1 MAITLETIVKLPTS
15 RKILILGVLAA
26 AIIGLYFYLIYWPN
40 LELLK
45 KKKAEMGALE
55 NQVRELRIVAANM
68 KRFQAEAAKLRE
80 ELKVAIT
87 QLPTSKE
94 IPSLLSNISQLGKEA
109 GLEFLLFK
117 PAAEVNKEFY
127 SEIPVEIRVRGTYH
141 NVALFFDKVGKL
153 PRIVN
158 INEVGMDNAK
168 EVFGR
173 WDINTACTATTF
185 KFIERDAV
193 EAAKEIKDRKGGAA
207 PRAAPKAVPAKK
219 P

>member
-15 RKILILGVLAA
+15 RKILILAGLVAVM
-26 AIIGLYFYLIYWPN
+26 IGLYVYLIYWPN

-45 KKKAEMGALE
+45 KKKAEMGGLE

-80 ELKVAIT
+80 ELQVAVT

-94 IPSLLSNISQLGKEA
+94 IPALLSNVSQLGKES

-117 PAAEVNKEFY
+117 PAPEVSREFY
-127 SEIPVEIRVRGTYH
+127 AEIPVEIRVKGTYH
-141 NVALFFDKVGKL
+141 NVALFFDRVGRL

-158 INEVGMDNAK
+158 ISEVSMENAK
-168 EVFGR
+168 ETFGR
-173 WDINTACTATTF
+173 WEINTACTATTF
-185 KFIERDAV
+185 KFIEKPV
-193 EAAKEIKDRKGGAA
+193 ELPKEKEKKTGESKGT
-207 PRAAPKAVPAKK
+207 PPPKK

>member
-1 MAITLETIVKLPTS
+1 MAITLETIVKMPTS
-15 RKILILGVLAA
+15 KKILLLGILVALLV
-26 AIIGLYFYLIYWPN
+26 GLYIYLIYWPN

-45 KKKAEMGALE
+45 KKKVEMAALE
-55 NQVRELRIVAANM
+55 GQVRELRIVAANM

-80 ELKVAIT
+80 ELKVAVT

-94 IPSLLSNISQLGKEA
+94 IPSLLSNISKLGKDS

-117 PAAEVNKEFY
+117 PAGEVSKDFY
-127 SEIPVEIRVRGTYH
+127 AEIPVEIRVRGAYN

-158 INEVGMDNAK
+158 ISEVGMDNAK
-168 EVFGR
+168 EAFGR
-173 WDINTACTATTF
+173 WEINTSCTATTF
-185 KFIERDAV
+185 KFVERDA
-193 EAAKEIKDRKGGAA
+193 ADLAKDKKDQKPGESKGG
-207 PRAAPKAVPAKK
+207 PPTK

>member
-15 RKILILGVLAA
+15 RKILILAGLVAVM
-26 AIIGLYFYLIYWPN
+26 IGLYIYLIYWPN

-45 KKKAEMGALE
+45 KKKAEMGSLE

-80 ELKVAIT
+80 ELQMAIT

-94 IPSLLSNISQLGKEA
+94 IPTLLSNVSELGKES
-109 GLEFLLFK
+109 GLEFLLFR
-117 PAAEVNKEFY
+117 PAAEVSREFY
-127 SEIPVEIRVRGTYH
+127 AEIPVEIRVKGTYH
-141 NVALFFDKVGKL
+141 NVALFFDRVGRL

-158 INEVGMDNAK
+158 ISEVSMENAK
-168 EVFGR
+168 EAFGR
-173 WDINTACTATTF
+173 WEINTACTATTF
-185 KFIERDAV
+185 KFIEKPA
-193 EAAKEIKDRKGGAA
+193 ELAKEKEKKTGESKGT
-207 PRAAPKAVPAKK
+207 PPKK

>member
-15 RKILILGVLAA
+15 RKILILAGLIAVM
-26 AIIGLYFYLIYWPN
+26 IGLYIYLIYWPN
-40 LELLK
+40 LDLLK
-45 KKKAEMGALE
+45 KKKAEMGTLE

-80 ELKVAIT
+80 ELQVAIT

-94 IPSLLSNISQLGKEA
+94 IPTLLSNVSQLGKDA

-117 PAAEVNKEFY
+117 PAAEVSREFY
-127 SEIPVEIRVRGTYH
+127 AEIPVEIRVKGTYH
-141 NVALFFDKVGKL
+141 NVALFFDRVGRL

-158 INEVGMDNAK
+158 ISEVSMDNAK
-168 EVFGR
+168 ETSGR
-173 WDINTACTATTF
+173 WEISTACTATTF
-185 KFIERDAV
+185 KFIEKSPA
-193 EAAKEIKDRKGGAA
+193 ELAKEAKEKEKKTGESKGT
-207 PRAAPKAVPAKK
+207 PPKK

>member
-15 RKILILGVLAA
+15 RKILILGVLTAV
-26 AIIGLYFYLIYWPN
+26 IIGLYFYLIYLPN
-40 LELLK
+40 MELLK
-45 KKKAEMGALE
+45 KKRAEVTALE

-80 ELKVAIT
+80 ELNVAIT

-94 IPSLLSNISQLGKEA
+94 IPSLLSNISRLGKES

-127 SEIPVEIRVRGTYH
+127 SEIPVEIRVRGNYH
-141 NVALFFDKVGKL
+141 NVAIFFDKVGKL

-158 INEVGMDNAK
+158 IAGVGMDNAK
-168 EVFGR
+168 EVLGR
-173 WDINTACTATTF
+173 WDINTSCTATTF
-185 KFIERDAV
+185 KFIEREAV
-193 EAAKEIKDRKGGAA
+193 EAAKAAQDARDRKGVGA
-207 PRAAPKAVPAKK
+207 RAVPPRK

>member
-26 AIIGLYFYLIYWPN
+26 VIIGLYIYLIYLPN
-40 LELLK
+40 RDLLI
-45 KKKAEMGALE
+45 KKKAEEQALA

-80 ELKVAIT
+80 ELKQALT

-94 IPSLLSNISQLGKEA
+94 IPTLLSNISQLGKEA
-109 GLEFLLFK
+109 GLEFLVFK
-117 PAAEVNKEFY
+117 PAPEVSKEFY

-168 EVFGR
+168 EVLGR

-193 EAAKEIKDRKGGAA
+193 EAAKDKGDRKGGE
-207 PRAAPKAVPAKK
+207 PRAVPPKK

>member
-15 RKILILGVLAA
+15 RKILILGVLTAV
-26 AIIGLYFYLIYWPN
+26 IIGLYFYLIYLPN
-40 LELLK
+40 MELLK
-45 KKKAEMGALE
+45 KKRAEMTALE

-94 IPSLLSNISQLGKEA
+94 IPSLLSNISRLGKES

-127 SEIPVEIRVRGTYH
+127 SEIPVEIRVRGNYH
-141 NVALFFDKVGKL
+141 NVAIFFDKVGKL

-158 INEVGMDNAK
+158 IAGVGMDNAK
-168 EVFGR
+168 EVLGR
-173 WDINTACTATTF
+173 WDINTSCTATTF
-185 KFIERDAV
+185 KFIEREAV
-193 EAAKEIKDRKGGAA
+193 EAAKAAQDARDRKGVGA
-207 PRAAPKAVPAKK
+207 RAVPPRK

>member
-1 MAITLETIVKLPTS
+1 MAITLESIVKLPTS
-15 RKILILGVLAA
+15 RKMLILGVLVVG
-26 AIIGLYFYLIYWPN
+26 IIGLYFYLIYWPN

-80 ELKVAIT
+80 ELKLAIT

-94 IPSLLSNISQLGKEA
+94 IPTLLSNISQLGKEA

-117 PAAEVNKEFY
+117 PAAEVSKEFY
-127 SEIPVEIRVRGTYH
+127 SEIPVEVRVRGTYH

-193 EAAKEIKDRKGGAA
+193 ETAKEKKDRKAGEA
-207 PRAAPKAVPAKK
+207 KAVPPKK

>member
-1 MAITLETIVKLPTS
+1 MAITLETIVKMPTS
-15 RKILILGVLAA
+15 KKILLLGILVALLV
-26 AIIGLYFYLIYWPN
+26 GLYIYLIYWPN

-45 KKKAEMGALE
+45 KKKVEMAALE
-55 NQVRELRIVAANM
+55 GQVRELRIVAANM

-80 ELKVAIT
+80 ELKVAVT

-94 IPSLLSNISQLGKEA
+94 IPSLLSNISKLGKDS

-117 PAAEVNKEFY
+117 PAGEVSKDFY
-127 SEIPVEIRVRGTYH
+127 AEIPVEIRVRGAYN

-158 INEVGMDNAK
+158 ISEVGMDNAK
-168 EVFGR
+168 EAFGR
-173 WDINTACTATTF
+173 WEINTSCTATTF
-185 KFIERDAV
+185 KFVERDA
-193 EAAKEIKDRKGGAA
+193 ADLAKDKKDKKDQKPGESKGG
-207 PRAAPKAVPAKK
+207 PPTK